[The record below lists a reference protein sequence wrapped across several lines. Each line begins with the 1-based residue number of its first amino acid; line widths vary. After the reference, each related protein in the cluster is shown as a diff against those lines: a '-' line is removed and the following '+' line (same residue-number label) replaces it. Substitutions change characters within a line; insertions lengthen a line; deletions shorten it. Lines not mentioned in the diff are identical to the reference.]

1 MIKVTKRDTMSI
13 IIPVYRE
20 AKNLENILKALIN
33 EETLEF
39 EKEIIVTVDEPSPRF
54 VKIISKYQN
63 SVTFLISKK
72 RRGKV
77 NALNDAISRSSGRIL
92 VFLDNDIKIRDKNF
106 LKTIY
111 KFMKDYDIA
120 EIKKTSN
127 RKKILGRM
135 VYYDYLTFSVAS
147 YLFYKKLKKSAGIN
161 GAAFVLT
168 RKSVKELG
176 GFKQCILEDLDIG
189 YRSFFHSLRF
199 KFIHETEVIVDPPSS
214 WREWLD
220 QRKRWV
226 IGAALWMKDYFFHLK
241 RFAKKNK
248 RLSLLSTITL
258 FPSGLFPL
266 FMLAST
272 FRPLE
277 SFVLILLYI
286 LVGYFGPF
294 FPIAVLLSYGFTFLL
309 LQNFLAL
316 SAYFLVFMFY
326 IYRYAKKINY
336 GLNPFWFF
344 VYFFFYAPLW
354 FMLLVAGFIRVLV
367 FKKTEIRGW
376 KI

>member
-1 MIKVTKRDTMSI
+1 MTEKDIVSI

-20 AKNLENILKALIN
+20 AKNLGDILKALVS
-33 EETLEF
+33 EETPEF
-39 EKEIIVTVDEPSPRF
+39 EKEIIVTVDEPSPSFMEVINR
-54 VKIISKYQN
+54 YRD
-63 SVTFLISKK
+63 SVTFFISEE

-92 VFLDNDIKIRDKNF
+92 VFLDNDIKIRDRNF

-111 KFMKDYDIA
+111 KFMKDYDVA

-127 RKKILGRM
+127 RTKILGRM

-147 YLFYKKLKKSAGIN
+147 YLFYEKLRKSAGIN

-189 YRSFFHSLRF
+189 YRSFFHGLRF
-199 KFIHETEVIVDPPSS
+199 KFIHETEVIVDPPAS
-214 WREWLD
+214 WREWIN

-226 IGAALWMKDYFFHLK
+226 IGTALWMKDYFFHLK
-241 RFAKKNK
+241 RSAKKYK

-266 FMLAST
+266 FMLVST

-277 SFVLILLYI
+277 SFTLILLYI

-316 SAYFLVFMFY
+316 SAYFLVFLFY
-326 IYRYAKKINY
+326 IHRYAKKINY

-367 FKKTEIRGW
+367 FKKTEVQGW